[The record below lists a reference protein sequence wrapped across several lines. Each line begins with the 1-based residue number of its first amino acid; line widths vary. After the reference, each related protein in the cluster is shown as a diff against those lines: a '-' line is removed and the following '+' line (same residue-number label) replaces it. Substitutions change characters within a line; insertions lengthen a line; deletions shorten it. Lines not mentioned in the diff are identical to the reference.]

1 MKKLIK
7 CLIIMGNVVNI
18 YAQEK
23 IVFAKQDGSTIKYD
37 LTEDIDSIVCTP
49 QKQILVWDL
58 SNFASLT
65 TTPPVAIFDTILI
78 SDLGAVSAVLTDNIA
93 INTSC
98 SFTEAGYCYS
108 FENSV
113 PTINDSHISLGLIT
127 HRKYFLKGLQSKRKY
142 YIRAYVK
149 SGTDYV
155 YGPVSSFTTL
165 PFANMQF
172 SLLNFFWTKAELS
185 ATFEKTNDVSI
196 YEKGICYA
204 THNEPTINDAISSTG
219 TLKNLSPNTTY
230 YARAFTKVHDVAQY
244 SSEISFKT
252 RALSDSIL
260 IEGENPSLVLAT
272 DPTKCIA
279 TVFTATNKGLSGD
292 SYISMKPVTTSYL
305 SDFSFVNIPVHLGS
319 SYTISIGIV
328 PVTVSN
334 PDTLFVKP
342 NKFQA
347 SLYAQNSNGGEQI
360 STLRGDVALSY
371 FTNDSSRIEE
381 IKLGTVTFPQIIDPN
396 SGTLSDGLVRIKIS
410 SVLTRKEMLYKT
422 YDPTIRV
429 DYIKLKVVTE

>member
-65 TTPPVAIFDTILI
+65 TSPPVAIFDTILI

-127 HRKYFLKGLQSKRKY
+127 HRKYFLKGLQSNRKY
-142 YIRAYVK
+142 YIRAFVK

-185 ATFEKTNDVSI
+185 ATFEKTND
-196 YEKGICYA
+196 
-204 THNEPTINDAISSTG
+204 
-219 TLKNLSPNTTY
+219 
-230 YARAFTKVHDVAQY
+230 
-244 SSEISFKT
+244 
-252 RALSDSIL
+252 
-260 IEGENPSLVLAT
+260 
-272 DPTKCIA
+272 
-279 TVFTATNKGLSGD
+279 
-292 SYISMKPVTTSYL
+292 
-305 SDFSFVNIPVHLGS
+305 
-319 SYTISIGIV
+319 
-328 PVTVSN
+328 
-334 PDTLFVKP
+334 
-342 NKFQA
+342 
-347 SLYAQNSNGGEQI
+347 
-360 STLRGDVALSY
+360 
-371 FTNDSSRIEE
+371 
-381 IKLGTVTFPQIIDPN
+381 
-396 SGTLSDGLVRIKIS
+396 
-410 SVLTRKEMLYKT
+410 
-422 YDPTIRV
+422 
-429 DYIKLKVVTE
+429 